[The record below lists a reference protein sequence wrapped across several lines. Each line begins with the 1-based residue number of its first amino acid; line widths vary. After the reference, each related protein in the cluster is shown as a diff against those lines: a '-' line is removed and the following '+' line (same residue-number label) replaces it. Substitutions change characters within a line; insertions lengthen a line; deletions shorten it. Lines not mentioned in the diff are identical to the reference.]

1 MLRYQE
7 NNELHPDFHGTTN
20 TTLDYIAARYG
31 VEALKTILRK
41 TGHDVYR
48 SIREKLQKGDAGE
61 LVEHL
66 NWFFF
71 RESAPYQLTVTD
83 GEIRFEV
90 FECPAHRHLRKL
102 GLKISPHSCLQ
113 TEEVNTGMCEGTPW
127 RSSVEHIAPG
137 HCVQIFKR
145 ESIK

>member
-20 TTLDYIAARYG
+20 TTLDYIAAHYG
-31 VEALKTILRK
+31 VDVLKKILRK

-48 SIREKLQKGDAGE
+48 SIRENLQKGDAGE

-102 GLKISPHSCLQ
+102 GMKISPHSL
-113 TEEVNTGMCEGTPW
+113 
-127 RSSVEHIAPG
+127 SSDGGGQCG
-137 HCVQIFKR
+137 HVRGDALAQFCGAYRTWTLCPDFQAGGH
-145 ESIK
+145 